1 MVNCCI
7 LRRKQNAPQ
16 NGNVGDH
23 TIKPV
28 QRVGN
33 LFDQV
38 SKDKAPRT
46 SKFQTLLE
54 RFVEGGADTNNSEA
68 IEVGLKKKRAWSF
81 GWIR

>member
-16 NGNVGDH
+16 NGDVGVNPP
-23 TIKPV
+23 KPI
-28 QRVGN
+28 QRVGS

-38 SKDKAPRT
+38 SKDAAPKT

-54 RFVEGGADTNNSEA
+54 RFVEGGADSNNSEA
-68 IEVGLKKKRAWSF
+68 IEVG
-81 GWIR
+81 